1 MCNLVAA
8 EVVEAIA
15 LLLQKNQR
23 YRSDGANL
31 VQVVVLAALSLT
43 DFAVGW
49 EVSAWR
55 GATVEGEATEA
66 LKEALFV

>member
-1 MCNLVAA
+1 
-8 EVVEAIA
+8 
-15 LLLQKNQR
+15 
-23 YRSDGANL
+23 L

>member
-1 MCNLVAA
+1 MA
-8 EVVEAIA
+8 EAIA
-15 LLLQKNQR
+15 LLLQKRRR

-31 VQVVVLAALSLT
+31 AQVVVLAALSLT

-55 GATVEGEATEA
+55 GGVEGEATEA
-66 LKEALFV
+66 L